1 MVQEKTTNLF
11 DVVLVIGRQYP
22 PRLHRGHRFVDL
34 AILARAHIAGVR
46 VIPSG
51 RDAETMEEV
60 ERQQG
65 IAARASLIVPGVAID
80 ELLHGQ
86 IGGVDGF
93 ALDALGQVD
102 GVPPPVRG
110 ARPRGLAGG
119 VRVPVGDVRHVP
131 RDGGYIINIEG
142 GGGVGRKKDEIA
154 HIPG

>member
-34 AILARAHIAGVR
+34 AILARAHIAGVG

-65 IAARASLIVPGVAID
+65 IAARARARHLGGPPLESCTHNVAPAPAAPAKAAVSAKPAILISRVSTPKVIARCSS
-80 ELLHGQ
+80 E
-86 IGGVDGF
+86 
-93 ALDALGQVD
+93 
-102 GVPPPVRG
+102 PMPRS
-110 ARPRGLAGG
+110 ARPKR
-119 VRVPVGDVRHVP
+119 VRRSTIDVATASTAMSSIVR
-131 RDGGYIINIEG
+131 
-142 GGGVGRKKDEIA
+142 
-154 HIPG
+154 